1 MENESQISL
10 LITYSLAIFICTIK
24 IAKLY
29 EISKL
34 ISVSILI
41 GNPPYGLVDLSWFQK
56 KILKHK

>member
-1 MENESQISL
+1 MAKL
-10 LITYSLAIFICTIK
+10 FLYYK

-41 GNPPYGLVDLSWFQK
+41 GNPPQEIIQLSSNNAYSLNDTLTPF
-56 KILKHK
+56 

>member
-1 MENESQISL
+1 M
-10 LITYSLAIFICTIK
+10 K

-41 GNPPYGLVDLSWFQK
+41 GNPPLVALEQVGFAAAVLLEFHQK
-56 KILKHK
+56 IAEITQIHVNFNVA